1 MQPFYFWYA
10 LLTYKDIF
18 ILRRHMK
25 INDFVLIQRTLDGDQ
40 KAFTELV
47 NRYQKWVHSLV
58 WRKIGDF
65 HTAEEITQDIF
76 LKVYKKLSTLKP
88 PMHFPGWL
96 YVITSRH
103 CIAWQRKKQQPT
115 KSLEAMPTTELEELC
130 YTRYEVERENILS
143 IEHQREIVRRLLQK
157 LPESERTVVTLHYLA
172 EMSCEEISQFLGVSQ
187 NTVKSRLHRAR
198 KRLEKQAH
206 LLHDAS
212 GAFQLPPT
220 LTENIMREIGHIKPT
235 STTVSKPWM
244 PWGLSFAS
252 VLLVLLMV
260 GMGPRALSRF
270 QQPYSLAAASETKI
284 ELVDTPIVLELERK
298 SNALTQIGRID
309 ALGKNRETGFQAES
323 LLFAAAQAEETD
335 LPAAKPEWIQ
345 TKGPG
350 GIGGSGAKLFLTSD
364 QTLYAITRT
373 ALYKLTEKADMWT
386 LVSSSAPNQIFDGV
400 MTERDD
406 TLYLLTSNEIL
417 ASIDEGK
424 TWDNL
429 GRRPEGHAVAL
440 VATDTAMYLVLK
452 TDVFRLRFEDIGH
465 AWELIG
471 DTLRALQDD
480 DVPEAVNPKTR
491 PNRDAADNPNF
502 RPGLA
507 AWDAFALNNPVFRIW
522 DALAI
527 DNTLFIGTSQGL
539 FRFTD
544 DWEKLEVPTSH
555 GIKSLAAAEDRLY
568 AGTIVGP
575 PIPMVG
581 QGPIPLPMVGQG
593 PMGIGPPRGGV
604 FSSTDLGDTWTDIT
618 PKTHTHSM
626 GTVEVVTVGDTL
638 ILFGYGLRSKDG
650 GKTWT
655 VPEGDLRMISMSS
668 TIALDEN
675 NIYNISNGGIRRT
688 IDGGVTWHPFMTGIV
703 NSHVRN
709 LIMNKNVLFAQTPTE
724 LLKSVDGGESWESV
738 DLISTDEKSL
748 PFLRKTRMKVAAANG
763 VLYASNSQPDGIT
776 LFRLSDGG
784 DVFLPVEGV
793 PDFAVDTLE
802 TELDKKLKI
811 ESVKAAEQFEAEWE
825 KKREELIK
833 NNPNVD
839 IDKAMKQF
847 HAERIE
853 TRKKASGIVIQTI
866 GNNPDLEKAMEQRF
880 AIAAQD
886 KIAAEQRTNGTFTVA
901 DDTVFMVFR
910 HKLFRWRFG
919 ETAWHDTGLSLED
932 QDEISPIGEERFT
945 LAASG
950 NTVYVGK
957 REGKLF
963 FSQDGGDTW
972 RDVTENLAFPGY
984 FREILFAGS
993 TVYIL
998 TEVGIMSSHDGETW
1012 HDLTDT
1018 DGNIIFIDWIAVD
1031 DETVYGVCD
1040 SGIYQADKQ
1049 TNTWKQVIPE
1059 LPHRATSLAI
1069 DGNTFYIGTQQNGVY
1084 RFQRANR

>member
-1 MQPFYFWYA
+1 
-10 LLTYKDIF
+10 
-18 ILRRHMK
+18 MK
-25 INDFVLIQRTLDGDQ
+25 TNDFVLIQRTLDGDQ

-47 NRYQKWVHSLV
+47 NKYQKRVHSLV

-65 HTAEEITQDIF
+65 HIAEEITQDIF

-88 PMHFPGWL
+88 PQHFPGWL
-96 YVITSRH
+96 YVIASRH
-103 CIAWQRKKQQPT
+103 CIAWKRKKQQPT
-115 KSLEAMPTTELEELC
+115 ESLDAMPTAELEELC
-130 YTRYEVERENILS
+130 YTHYEVEQENTVS
-143 IEHQREIVRRLLQK
+143 IGHQREIVKRLLQK

-172 EMSCEEISQFLGVSQ
+172 EMSCEEISQFLGVSS
-187 NTVKSRLHRAR
+187 NTIKSRLHRAR
-198 KRLEKQAH
+198 KRLEKQEH

-212 GAFQLPPT
+212 GAFQLSPT
-220 LTENIMREIGHIKPT
+220 LTENIMREIARIKPAST
-235 STTVSKPWM
+235 SVSKPWI

-252 VLLVLLMV
+252 VLLVMLTV
-260 GMGPRALSRF
+260 GMGPRTLSRF
-270 QQPYSLAAASETKI
+270 QKPYSLAAASEVKI

-298 SNALTQIGRID
+298 SDALTQIGKTD
-309 ALGKNRETGFQAES
+309 ALGKNSETGFQAES
-323 LLFAAAQAEETD
+323 LLFAAAQAENTD

-350 GIGGSGAKLFLTSD
+350 GIGDSGAKLFLTSD
-364 QTLYAITRT
+364 QTLYAITKT
-373 ALYKLTEKADMWT
+373 GLYKLTEKADMWT

-400 MTERDD
+400 MTERYD
-406 TLYLLTSNEIL
+406 TLYILTSNEIL

-429 GRRPEGHAVAL
+429 GRRPDGSAVAL
-440 VATDTAMYLVLK
+440 VATDTAMYLVLR
-452 TDVFRLRFEDIGH
+452 TDVFRLRFEDVGH

-471 DTLRALQDD
+471 DSLRALQGD
-480 DVPEAVNPKTR
+480 DVPDAVNPKTR

-502 RPGLA
+502 SPRTGPLDVLA
-507 AWDAFALNNPVFRIW
+507 LGNMAFRIW

-527 DNTLFIGTSQGL
+527 DNTLFIATSKGI

-544 DWEKLEVPTSH
+544 DWEKLPVPTSH

-568 AGTIVGP
+568 AGTFVGP
-575 PIPMVG
+575 PI
-581 QGPIPLPMVGQG
+581 PMVGQG

-618 PKTHTHSM
+618 PKTHIHSM

-638 ILFGYGLRSKDG
+638 ILFGSGLRSQDG

-655 VPEGDLRMISMSS
+655 VPEGDLRMISMSP

-675 NIYNISNGGIRRT
+675 NIYNISIGGIRRT

-709 LIMNKNVLFAQTPTE
+709 LIMGKNVLFAQTPTE
-724 LLKSVDGGESWESV
+724 LLKSVDGGESWEPV
-738 DLISTDEKSL
+738 DLISPKEKTL
-748 PFLRKTRMKVAAANG
+748 PYLKRMQIKFSTANDI
-763 VLYASNSQPDGIT
+763 LYASNSQPDGVT
-776 LFRLSDGG
+776 LFRLSAAG

-793 PDFAVDTLE
+793 PDFAIDTLQ

-811 ESVKAAEQFEAEWE
+811 ESGKATEQFEAEWE

-833 NNPNVD
+833 NDPNVD

-847 HAERIE
+847 HAERIK
-853 TRKKASGIVIQTI
+853 TRKKASGINIVTI

-880 AIAAQD
+880 AIATQD
-886 KIAAEQRTNGTFTVA
+886 QINEEQRTNGTFTVA
-901 DDTVFMVFR
+901 DDTVFMVYR

-919 ETAWHDTGLSLED
+919 ETAWHDTGLDLED
-932 QDEISPIGEERFT
+932 QDGNLPTREKGFA

-950 NTVYVGK
+950 NTVYAGK
-957 REGKLF
+957 RQGELF
-963 FSQDGGDTW
+963 LSQDNGDTW
-972 RDVTENLAFPGY
+972 NDVTANLAFPGY
-984 FREILFAGS
+984 FREIKFAGS

-998 TEVGIMSSHDGETW
+998 TEVGVMSSHDGKTW
-1012 HDLTDT
+1012 HDLTDV
-1018 DGNIIFIDWIAVD
+1018 DGNVILIDYIAVD
-1031 DETVYGVCD
+1031 GETAYGVCD
-1040 SGIYQADKQ
+1040 SGIYQADNQ

-1059 LPHRATSLAI
+1059 MPHMATSLAI
-1069 DGNTFYIGTQQNGVY
+1069 DGNTFYIGTRQDGVY

>member
-1 MQPFYFWYA
+1 M
-10 LLTYKDIF
+10 T
-18 ILRRHMK
+18 
-25 INDFVLIQRTLDGDQ
+25 NDFVLIQRTLDGDQ

-47 NRYQKWVHSLV
+47 NKYQKWIHSLV

-65 HTAEEITQDIF
+65 HIAEEITQDIF
-76 LKVYKKLSTLKP
+76 LKAYKKLSTLKP
-88 PMHFPGWL
+88 PQHFPGWL
-96 YVITSRH
+96 YVIASRH
-103 CIAWQRKKQQPT
+103 CIAWHRKKQQST
-115 KSLEAMPTTELEELC
+115 KSLDAMPTAELEELC
-130 YTRYEVERENILS
+130 YTRYEVEQGKTVS
-143 IEHQREIVRRLLQK
+143 IERQREIVKRLLQK

-198 KRLEKQAH
+198 KRLEKQEH
-206 LLHDAS
+206 LLHDVS

-220 LTENIMREIGHIKPT
+220 LTDNIMREIARIKPT

-270 QQPYSLAAASETKI
+270 QQPYSLAAASEMKI
-284 ELVDTPIVLELERK
+284 ELIDTPIVLELERK
-298 SNALTQIGRID
+298 PNALTQIGKTD
-309 ALGKNRETGFQAES
+309 ALGKNSETGFQAES

-364 QTLYAITRT
+364 QTLYAITKT
-373 ALYKLTEKADMWT
+373 GLYKLTEKADAWT
-386 LVSSSAPNQIFDGV
+386 LVSSSGPNQVFDGV
-400 MTERDD
+400 MAERDD

-429 GRRPEGHAVAL
+429 GRRPEGYAVAL
-440 VATDTAMYLVLK
+440 VATDAAMYLVLK
-452 TDVFRLRFEDIGH
+452 TDVFRLRFEDVGH

-471 DTLRALQDD
+471 NSLRALHGDG
-480 DVPEAVNPKTR
+480 PEAVNPKTR

-502 RPGLA
+502 LPRTGPL
-507 AWDAFALNNPVFRIW
+507 DVLALNNLAFRIW

-527 DNTLFIGTSQGL
+527 DNTLFIGTSKGI

-544 DWEKLEVPTSH
+544 DWEKLPVPTSH

-581 QGPIPLPMVGQG
+581 QGPMEIV
-593 PMGIGPPRGGV
+593 PPRGGV

-618 PKTHTHSM
+618 PKTHIHSM

-638 ILFGYGLRSKDG
+638 ILFGPGLRSQDG

-655 VPEGDLRMISMSS
+655 DPEGDLRMISMSP

-675 NIYNISNGGIRRT
+675 NIYNISIGGIRRST
-688 IDGGVTWHPFMTGIV
+688 DGGVTWHPFMTGIV

-709 LIMNKNVLFAQTPTE
+709 LIMGKNVLFAQTPTE
-724 LLKSVDGGESWESV
+724 LLKSVDGGESWEPV
-738 DLISTDEKSL
+738 DLISAEEKSL

-763 VLYASNSQPDGIT
+763 VLYASNSQPDGVT
-776 LFRLSDGG
+776 LFRLSAAG
-784 DVFLPVEGV
+784 DVFLPVESV
-793 PDFAVDTLE
+793 PDFAIDTLQ

-811 ESVKAAEQFEAEWE
+811 ESVKAAEQLEAEWE

-839 IDKAMKQF
+839 IDEAMKQF

-853 TRKKASGIVIQTI
+853 TRKKASGIIIQTI

-886 KIAAEQRTNGTFTVA
+886 QIAAEQRTNGTFTVA
-901 DDTVFMVFR
+901 DDTVFMVYR

-919 ETAWHDTGLSLED
+919 ETAWHDTGLDLKT
-932 QDEISPIGEERFT
+932 QDGDLPAREEGFT
-945 LAASG
+945 VAASG

-957 REGKLF
+957 QEGKLF
-963 FSQDGGDTW
+963 LSEDSGDTW
-972 RDVTENLAFPGY
+972 RDVTANLPFPG
-984 FREILFAGS
+984 FFKEILFAGS
-993 TVYIL
+993 TVYVSTDIG
-998 TEVGIMSSHDGETW
+998 VMSSRDGETW
-1012 HDLTDT
+1012 HAWHDLTDV
-1018 DGNIIFIDWIAVD
+1018 DGNVLFIDRIAVD
-1031 DETVYGVCD
+1031 GETAYGVCD
-1040 SGIYQADKQ
+1040 SGIYQADNQ

-1059 LPHRATSLAI
+1059 LPHTATSLAV
-1069 DGNTFYIGTQQNGVY
+1069 DGNTFYIGTRQNGVY
-1084 RFQRANR
+1084 RFQRANQ

>member
-1 MQPFYFWYA
+1 M
-10 LLTYKDIF
+10 T
-18 ILRRHMK
+18 
-25 INDFVLIQRTLDGDQ
+25 NDFVLIQRTLDGDQ

-47 NRYQKWVHSLV
+47 NKYQKWIHSLV

-65 HTAEEITQDIF
+65 HIAEEITQDIF
-76 LKVYKKLSTLKP
+76 LKAYKKLSTLKP
-88 PMHFPGWL
+88 PQHFPGWL
-96 YVITSRH
+96 YVIASRH
-103 CIAWQRKKQQPT
+103 CIAWHRKKQQST
-115 KSLEAMPTTELEELC
+115 KSLDAMPTAELEELC
-130 YTRYEVERENILS
+130 YTRYEVEQGKTVS
-143 IEHQREIVRRLLQK
+143 IERQREIVKRLLQK

-198 KRLEKQAH
+198 KRLEKQEH
-206 LLHDAS
+206 LLHDVS
-212 GAFQLPPT
+212 GAFQLPPI
-220 LTENIMREIGHIKPT
+220 LTDNIMREIARIKPT

-270 QQPYSLAAASETKI
+270 QQPYSLAAASEMKI

-298 SNALTQIGRID
+298 PNALTQIGKTE
-309 ALGKNRETGFQAES
+309 ALGKNSDTGFQAES

-335 LPAAKPEWIQ
+335 LPAAKLEWIQ

-364 QTLYAITRT
+364 QTLYAITKT
-373 ALYKLTEKADMWT
+373 GLYKLTEKADAWT
-386 LVSSSAPNQIFDGV
+386 LVSSSGPNQVFDGV
-400 MTERDD
+400 MAERDD

-429 GRRPEGHAVAL
+429 GRRPEGRAVAL
-440 VATDTAMYLVLK
+440 VATDAAMYLVLK
-452 TDVFRLRFEDIGH
+452 TDVFRLRFEDVGH

-471 DTLRALQDD
+471 DSLRALQDD

-491 PNRDAADNPNF
+491 PNRDTADNPNF
-502 RPGLA
+502 RPSPFPL
-507 AWDAFALNNPVFRIW
+507 DVLALNNMAFRIW
-522 DALAI
+522 DALAV
-527 DNTLFIGTSQGL
+527 DNTLFIGTSRGI

-544 DWEKLEVPTSH
+544 DWEKLEVPTSA

-575 PIPMVG
+575 PLPMVG

-593 PMGIGPPRGGV
+593 PMEIGSPRGGV

-618 PKTHTHSM
+618 PKTYIHSM

-638 ILFGYGLRSKDG
+638 ILFGPGLRSQDG

-655 VPEGDLRMISMSS
+655 VPQGDLRMISVSP
-668 TIALDEN
+668 TIALDKN
-675 NIYNISNGGIRRT
+675 NIYNISISGIRRT

-709 LIMNKNVLFAQTPTE
+709 LIMGKNVLFAQTPTE
-724 LLKSVDGGESWESV
+724 LLKSVDGGESWEPV
-738 DLISTDEKSL
+738 DLISTEEKTL
-748 PFLRKTRMKVAAANG
+748 PFVRRMQIKFSTANG
-763 VLYASNSQPDGIT
+763 VVYASNSQPDGIT
-776 LFRLSDGG
+776 LFRLSAAG
-784 DVFLPVEGV
+784 DVFLPVESV
-793 PDFAVDTLE
+793 PDFAIDTLQ

-811 ESVKAAEQFEAEWE
+811 ESVKAAEQLEAEWE

-853 TRKKASGIVIQTI
+853 TRQKASGIIIQTI

-886 KIAAEQRTNGTFTVA
+886 QIAAKQRTNGTFTVA
-901 DDTVFMVFR
+901 DDTVFMVYR

-919 ETAWHDTGLSLED
+919 ETAWHDTGLDLKTQDGDLPAREED
-932 QDEISPIGEERFT
+932 FT
-945 LAASG
+945 VAASG

-957 REGKLF
+957 QEGKLF
-963 FSQDGGDTW
+963 LSEDSGDTW
-972 RDVTENLAFPGY
+972 RDVTANLPFPG
-984 FREILFAGS
+984 FFKEILFAGS
-993 TVYIL
+993 TVYVSTDIG
-998 TEVGIMSSHDGETW
+998 VMSSRDGETWQTW
-1012 HDLTDT
+1012 HDLTDA
-1018 DGNIIFIDWIAVD
+1018 DCNVLFIDRIAVD
-1031 DETVYGVCD
+1031 GETAYGVCD
-1040 SGIYQADKQ
+1040 SGIYQADNQ

-1059 LPHRATSLAI
+1059 LPHTATSLAV
-1069 DGNTFYIGTQQNGVY
+1069 DGNTFYIGTRQNGVY
-1084 RFQRANR
+1084 RFQRANQ